1 MPHRQVP
8 LDKIIERRGAEMA
21 GKVVIYGGGG
31 GIFVTG
37 RNERKP

>member
-1 MPHRQVP
+1 
-8 LDKIIERRGAEMA
+8 MA

-31 GIFVTG
+31 GIGSAVARILAQKGYGLHLTG